1 MDDQPTCGK
10 GLADRAALP
19 GSLAR
24 LMAAMAAI
32 LETHQNALV
41 LEDPNA
47 RLEYDA
53 YVKLARAYRDI
64 AGKLQRTADQMT
76 RYRDLPMAKHDERA
90 MMSLDA
96 CESFDRFV
104 TVERELLGY
113 LTTALKGDEAMLEQ
127 MRSLC
132 R

>member
-10 GLADRAALP
+10 GLAEHAALP
-19 GSLAR
+19 KTLGR
-24 LMAAMAAI
+24 LMAATAAI
-32 LETHQNALV
+32 LENHQKALV

-64 AGKLQRTADQMT
+64 AEKLHATADQMT
-76 RYRDLPMAKHDERA
+76 GYRHLPMARHDERA
-90 MMSLDA
+90 MTSLDA
-96 CESFDRFV
+96 CESFDQFV

-113 LTTALKGDEAMLEQ
+113 LTTALKRDEAMLEQ
-127 MRSLC
+127 MRSMC